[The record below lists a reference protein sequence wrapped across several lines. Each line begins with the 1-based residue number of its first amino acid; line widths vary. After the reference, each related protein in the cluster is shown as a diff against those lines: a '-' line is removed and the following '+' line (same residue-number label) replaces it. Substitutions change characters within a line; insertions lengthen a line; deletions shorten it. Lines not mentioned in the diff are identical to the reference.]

1 MADFQPKGLPVFTPP
16 APAAPPPPTMPNAK
30 HIIAVASGKG
40 GVGKSTV
47 AVNFAIALAQTGAKV
62 GLLDA
67 DIYGPNVPMMTG
79 TEGKQLTGAPSGK
92 IMPIEKYGLKI
103 ISIGFANQGDAAVI
117 WRGPL
122 VGRMIQQFLTDV
134 EWGEL
139 DYLIVD
145 MPPGT
150 GDAQLTL
157 SQSVALTGAVIVSTP
172 QDVALSDAK
181 KGINMFRKVNVPV
194 LGLIENMSYF
204 ACPHCGE
211 RTEIFSHGGAKIAA
225 QKFDVPFLGEVPL
238 DIRIREGGD
247 QGEPIVAQK
256 SDSPIKEAFR
266 TIAAQL
272 SAQVNAPAADKE
284 KSILGKVFKF

>member
-1 MADFQPKGLPVFTPP
+1 L
-16 APAAPPPPTMPNAK
+16 PNAK

-79 TEGKQLTGAPSGK
+79 TEGSQLTGAPSGK
-92 IMPIEKYGLKI
+92 IAPIEKYGLKI
-103 ISIGFANQGDAAVI
+103 VSIGFVNQGDTAVI

-157 SQSVALTGAVIVSTP
+157 SQSVALSGAVIVSTP

-211 RTEIFSHGGAKIAA
+211 RTEIFSHGGGKAAA
-225 QKFDVPFLGEVPL
+225 QNFTVPFLGEVPL

-256 SDSPIKEAFR
+256 GDSPIKAAFHQ
-266 TIAAQL
+266 IAAQL
-272 SAQVNAPAADKE
+272 IAQINAPNADQE
-284 KSILGKVFKF
+284 KNILGKVFKF

>member
-1 MADFQPKGLPVFTPP
+1 MADFQPKGLPVFTP
-16 APAAPPPPTMPNAK
+16 APPQPTMPNAK

-92 IMPIEKYGLKI
+92 IAPIEKYGLKI
-103 ISIGFANQGDAAVI
+103 VSIGFVNQGDAAVI

-122 VGRMIQQFLTDV
+122 VGRMIQQFLTEV

-157 SQSVALTGAVIVSTP
+157 SQSVALTGAVIVTTP

-204 ACPHCGE
+204 ACPRCGE
-211 RTEIFSHGGAKIAA
+211 RTEIFSHGGGKAAAK
-225 QKFDVPFLGEVPL
+225 KYEVPFLGEVPL

-256 SDSPIKEAFR
+256 GESPIKEAFR
-266 TIAAQL
+266 QIAAQL
-272 SAQVNAPAADKE
+272 MAQVNAPDAEAEKE
-284 KSILGKVFKF
+284 KSILGKVFKFS